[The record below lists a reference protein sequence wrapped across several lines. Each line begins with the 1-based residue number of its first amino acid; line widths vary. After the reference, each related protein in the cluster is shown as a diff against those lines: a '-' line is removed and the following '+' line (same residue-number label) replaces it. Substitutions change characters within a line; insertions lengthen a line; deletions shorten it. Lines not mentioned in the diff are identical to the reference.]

1 MLMKILRYEMKRIR
15 LGRLFPIML
24 VCNCIYALIW
34 LNQNGIPGIAG
45 TAPFSEWTYLAFCG
59 AMLPPA
65 ALTLLL
71 LQANYYSPKQQ
82 KCDILLLATPCTVS
96 ALTLVR
102 FLTLTICFLVLF
114 LLEFTVFA
122 VLCVYLFGKTAVL
135 TYCFCG
141 LLHMLPAVI
150 LALAAGGLAGR
161 IQGKLIYVLAAALF
175 LAGTAESGKPFE
187 LFGNAFFSQYPLTL
201 QPGADGEPAFVIE
214 KVWLIARLIYLAAGT
229 AMIVL
234 GVCRYHKPKLDRAEA
249 AA

>member
-1 MLMKILRYEMKRIR
+1 MLMKILRYEMKRIW

-24 VCNCIYALIW
+24 VCNCIYALMW
-34 LNQNGIPGIAG
+34 MQQSGIPGIAG
-45 TAPFSEWTYLAFCG
+45 TAPFSEWTYLAYCG

-82 KCDILLLATPCTVS
+82 KCDILLLATPYTVS

-102 FLTLTICFLVLF
+102 LITLAICFLVLF
-114 LLEFTVFA
+114 LLEFAVFA
-122 VLCVYLFGKTAVL
+122 VPCVYLFGKTCVL
-135 TYCFCG
+135 TYVFCG
-141 LLHMLPAVI
+141 LLHMLPAVV
-150 LALAAGGLAGR
+150 LTLAAGGMAGR
-161 IQGKLIYVLAAALF
+161 LHGRLIYVLAAVLF
-175 LAGTAESGKPFE
+175 LAGTAETGKAFE
-187 LFGNAFFSQYPLTL
+187 LFGCAFFSEYPLTL

-214 KVWLIARLIYLAAGT
+214 TVWIITRLLYLAAGT